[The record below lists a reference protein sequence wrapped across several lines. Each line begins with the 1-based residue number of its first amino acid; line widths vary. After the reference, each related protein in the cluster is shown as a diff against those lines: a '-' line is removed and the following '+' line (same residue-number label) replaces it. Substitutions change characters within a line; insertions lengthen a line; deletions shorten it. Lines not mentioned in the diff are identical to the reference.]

1 MLRRLPVIEEGRAVA
16 KDAYENEAR
25 RANGL
30 EARKEPAS
38 PSLANFFSRSTDEEE
53 APIRL
58 TPLQKRAARRHR
70 WRRAVEDDG
79 IVWRGDD
86 SSPASV
92 VLELREDNAVI
103 VEAAGATAD
112 LVGEGSLG
120 HEYASQT
127 KPDELERASQI
138 TVPREVPLVRAGI
151 RFYKKRA
158 GRWVCAVGC
167 QARSLVGGQRPATFG
182 IRTEAP
188 AAVDARAIFGRAGD

>member
-1 MLRRLPVIEEGRAVA
+1 M
-16 KDAYENEAR
+16 
-25 RANGL
+25 
-30 EARKEPAS
+30 
-38 PSLANFFSRSTDEEE
+38 
-53 APIRL
+53 L

-120 HEYASQT
+120 HAYARSNKVRGLGT
-127 KPDELERASQI
+127 GVAV
-138 TVPREVPLVRAGI
+138 TVPREVSLVRAGI

-158 GRWVCAVGC
+158 GRWVCALGC
-167 QARSLVGGQRPATFG
+167 QARSLIGGQRPAALG
-182 IRTEAP
+182 ARAEAP